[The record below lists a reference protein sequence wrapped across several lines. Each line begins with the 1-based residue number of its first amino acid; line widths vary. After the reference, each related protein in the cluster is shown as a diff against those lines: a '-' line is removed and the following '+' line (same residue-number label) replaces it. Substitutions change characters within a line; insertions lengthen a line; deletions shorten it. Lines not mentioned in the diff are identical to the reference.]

1 MPQKQH
7 QIDAYRELSTARNAH
22 ATAERDCFEF
32 STSDAFMNYVY
43 AKRDLK
49 RAEAVW
55 DMSQMSNKA
64 LDRLLNDLNEKE
76 NDDEAFT

>member
-22 ATAERDCFEF
+22 VVAERDFYNIF
-32 STSDAFMNYVY
+32 FTAPDAFIVYVD
-43 AKRDLK
+43 AKRELK

-55 DMSQMSNKA
+55 DMSQMTPKA
-64 LDRLLNDLNEKE
+64 LDKLLDDLNEKE
-76 NDDEAFT
+76 NDDE